1 MLSIWKKIEK
11 SKILTVR
18 RNREKINVMKKIYK
32 FIKKYINALIN
43 SINKEDCSLLSIKG
57 VVVLYKSCERERFV
71 GLIFALLLTIYAFVN
86 NIDISDFKK
95 IETWENIRLDI
106 PSIMF
111 GSHNLFFL
119 LILVVAVAFIYE
131 MVFPYVFYKVYLI
144 DENAL
149 YDICK
154 KYYVKKV
161 NGKVIT
167 LRYKERV
174 FFKFIKNDFIDFD
187 DFTLE

>member
-1 MLSIWKKIEK
+1 
-11 SKILTVR
+11 
-18 RNREKINVMKKIYK
+18 MKKIYK
-32 FIKKYINALIN
+32 FIKKFINALIN

-86 NIDISDFKK
+86 SIDISDFEK
-95 IETWENIRLDI
+95 IETWKNIHLDI

-111 GSHNLFFL
+111 GSHNLSFL
-119 LILVVAVAFIYE
+119 LILVVAVAFLYE

-174 FFKFIKNDFIDFD
+174 FFKFIKNDFMDFD